1 MLLAD
6 YLVQS
11 PAVFLTIVAILGL
24 IVGSFLNVVIYRL
37 PVMLD
42 RAWRRESGETPPQD
56 EEPFNL
62 AVPRSR
68 CRQCGHLISAW
79 ENVPIVSYAL
89 LRGRCHGCRTHISVR
104 YPIVELLSGA
114 LSVAIAWHFGVSLE
128 TAAGLILTWTLITL
142 AFIDIDHQLLPDVI
156 TLPLLWVGLGLSL
169 LWPAGDV
176 FAQPRAA
183 IIGAIAGYGCL
194 WLVFHA
200 FKLATGKE
208 GMGYG
213 DFKLLALLGAWLGWE
228 MLPLV
233 VLLAAGVGAT
243 VGISMILAK
252 RLQRETPIPF
262 GPYLAAAGWIAMIW
276 GHPIMNAYLATMAR

>member
-42 RAWRRESGETPPQD
+42 RAWRRETGETPAD
-56 EEPFNL
+56 DEPFNL

-79 ENVPIVSYAL
+79 ENVPVISYAL
-89 LRGRCHGCRTHISVR
+89 LRGRCHGCRTHISIR

-114 LSVAIAWHFGVSLE
+114 LAVVVAWHFGVSLE
-128 TAAGLILTWTLITL
+128 TAAGLVFTWTLITL
-142 AFIDIDHQLLPDVI
+142 AFIDIDHQLLPDII

-200 FKLATGKE
+200 FKLMTGKE

-228 MLPLV
+228 MLPLI
-233 VLLAAGVGAT
+233 VLLAAGVGAI
-243 VGISMILAK
+243 VGVGMILAK

-276 GHPIMNAYLATMAR
+276 GHGIMAAYLATMAR